1 MKDYFG
7 NNINIGDTII
17 YVENAGASLLRIPI
31 FLKEGI
37 VEEMREDKDKREIVI
52 DDSIS
57 KKERNNVINL
67 TALGLRQRSEWNE
80 DKWNWEKENAIGT
93 EKGSNNATE

>member
-7 NNINIGDTII
+7 NHINIGDTLI

-31 FLKEGI
+31 FLKEGV
-37 VEEMREDKDKREIVI
+37 VEEIREDKDKREIVI

-67 TALGLRQRSEWNE
+67 TALGLRPKQEVSENE
-80 DKWNWEKENAIGT
+80 
-93 EKGSNNATE
+93 

>member
-7 NNINIGDTII
+7 NNINIGDTLI
-17 YVENAGASLLRIPI
+17 YVESAGASLLRIPI

-67 TALGLRQRSEWNE
+67 AALGLRPRG
-80 DKWNWEKENAIGT
+80 NA
-93 EKGSNNATE
+93 NATE

>member
-7 NNINIGDTII
+7 NNINIGDTLI

-31 FLKEGI
+31 YLKEGV
-37 VEEMREDKDKREIVI
+37 VEEIREDKDKREIVV

-67 TALGLRQRSEWNE
+67 TALGIRSGQEITNNE
-80 DKWNWEKENAIGT
+80 IK
-93 EKGSNNATE
+93 

>member
-17 YVENAGASLLRIPI
+17 YVENAGASLLHIPI
-31 FLKEGI
+31 FLKEGV

-57 KKERNNVINL
+57 QKERNNVINL
-67 TALGLRQRSEWNE
+67 TALGLRPRQEVKDNE
-80 DKWNWEKENAIGT
+80 
-93 EKGSNNATE
+93 

>member
-7 NNINIGDTII
+7 NNINIGDTLI
-17 YVENAGASLLRIPI
+17 YVESASASLLRIPI

-37 VEEMREDKDKREIVI
+37 VEEIREDKDKREIVI

-67 TALGLRQRSEWNE
+67 TALGLRPRGDTN
-80 DKWNWEKENAIGT
+80 D
-93 EKGSNNATE
+93 

>member
-7 NNINIGDTII
+7 NNINIGDTLI
-17 YVENAGASLLRIPI
+17 YVESAGASLLRIPI

-67 TALGLRQRSEWNE
+67 TALGLRPKQETSENE
-80 DKWNWEKENAIGT
+80 LTNL
-93 EKGSNNATE
+93 

>member
-7 NNINIGDTII
+7 NNINIGDTLI
-17 YVENAGASLLRIPI
+17 YVESAGASLLYIPI
-31 FLKEGI
+31 FLNEGV

-67 TALGLRQRSEWNE
+67 TALGLRPRG
-80 DKWNWEKENAIGT
+80 DT
-93 EKGSNNATE
+93 NATK

>member
-7 NNINIGDTII
+7 NNINIGDTLI
-17 YVENAGASLLRIPI
+17 YVESTGASLLHFPI

-37 VEEMREDKDKREIVI
+37 VKEIREDKDKREIVI

-57 KKERNNVINL
+57 QKERNTVINL
-67 TALGLRQRSEWNE
+67 TALGLSPRGDIN
-80 DKWNWEKENAIGT
+80 D
-93 EKGSNNATE
+93 